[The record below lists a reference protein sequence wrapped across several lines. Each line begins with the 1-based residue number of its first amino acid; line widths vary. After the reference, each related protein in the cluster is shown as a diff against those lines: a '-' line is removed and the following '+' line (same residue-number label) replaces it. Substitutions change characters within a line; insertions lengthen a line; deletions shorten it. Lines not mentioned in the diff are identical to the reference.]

1 MHPEI
6 LLMILGMTLVTILP
20 RVLPA
25 VFIEKMSF
33 GPRTEKF
40 LRLVPYAAMA
50 AMIFPGFLT
59 VDASRMDI
67 GLVGALVAGALAWK
81 KCPVMV
87 CVLGAIG
94 ADLLLYLVF

>member
-6 LLMILGMTLVTILP
+6 LLMILGMTVVTVLP
-20 RVLPA
+20 RVIPA
-25 VFIEKMSF
+25 VLIEKMNF

-40 LRLVPYAAMA
+40 LRLVPYTAMT

-59 VDASRMDI
+59 VDASRLDI
-67 GLVGALVAGALAWK
+67 GLTGALAAAVLAWK

-94 ADLLLYLVF
+94 ADLLLYLIL